1 MKNISKKQVVKIVGI
16 IIVILIIPV
25 SFFLNNHFNLEN
37 SNQNKTSSSKKDNNK
52 TDDIINNK
60 EDNSKNDTSEEVS
73 SEFNQ
78 EENVNQKEEAAEEEK
93 KKEESKKEPNN
104 KKEDSK
110 KDTQANK
117 NTEEKIESKQEVSNS
132 QKEETTDKK
141 NETATPTKTPAPAPT
156 TSPSPSPS
164 PTPVVET
171 QEMKNEK
178 LRSAI
183 KSKYGITVKYG
194 DEIGSYRPRN
204 ATPNLITDAARNG
217 EFLSKIDTILATY
230 PNGFFQ
236 DFINKGMPLTIFLVE
251 SMQGNAFEGF
261 LDSEF
266 YSDLKLT
273 ITASTYWFER
283 TLNHEL
289 MHYIDA
295 YLSIV
300 MYPID
305 LEEEWMKLN
314 PAGYVYGYANSSYN
328 FNFSNPTQG
337 YFTRDYG
344 QTNYKEDRATIFEDL
359 MTRAYKNAMY
369 NDGVPIK
376 EKAKAIS
383 NQIRQYFPS
392 VSGQSPYWDRM
403 LK

>member
-1 MKNISKKQVVKIVGI
+1 MKNISKEKTIK
-16 IIVILIIPV
+16 IIVIIVIVLIIPV
-25 SFFLNNHFNLEN
+25 ILFLNNHFNLEGYN
-37 SNQNKTSSSKKDNNK
+37 HNKTSSSKKENNK
-52 TDDIINNK
+52 TNTIINDE
-60 EDNSKNDTSEEVS
+60 EDNSENDINEELSTEV
-73 SEFNQ
+73 NQ
-78 EENVNQKEEAAEEEK
+78 GENSNQKEEPEEDVKKEENKKDTTTNKQNEEK
-93 KKEESKKEPNN
+93 KENKQEITNAKKEELTN
-104 KKEDSK
+104 
-110 KDTQANK
+110 
-117 NTEEKIESKQEVSNS
+117 
-132 QKEETTDKK
+132 KK
-141 NETATPTKTPAPAPT
+141 NETAITPSTPKPT
-156 TSPSPSPS
+156 PSSSPSTQKPTPSSS
-164 PTPVVET
+164 PNQTPVVET

-178 LRSAI
+178 LRKSI

-194 DEIGSYRPRN
+194 NEIGSYRPRN
-204 ATPNLITDAARNG
+204 ATPNLIADASRNG
-217 EFLSKIDTILATY
+217 EFLAKIDAVLSSY
-230 PNGFFQ
+230 PSGFFQ

-273 ITASTYWFER
+273 IIASSYWFER

-300 MYPID
+300 MYPIE
-305 LEEEWMKLN
+305 LETEWMKLN
-314 PAGYVYGYANSSYN
+314 PAGYTYEYPNSSYN

-337 YFTRDYG
+337 YFMKDYS

-359 MTRAYKNAMY
+359 MTRAYKNSMY

-376 EKAKAIS
+376 EKAKEIS

-392 VSGQSPYWDRM
+392 VAGKSPYWDRM
-403 LK
+403 IK